1 MILKFL
7 LKKKKTKKK
16 KKENTK
22 EKRKTLIAF
31 DNMIVDMLSN

>member
-7 LKKKKTKKK
+7 LKQKKK
-16 KKENTK
+16 KQTKQNTK

-31 DNMIVDMLSN
+31 DNMIVHMLNN

>member
-7 LKKKKTKKK
+7 LKQKKNQKK

>member
-7 LKKKKTKKK
+7 LKQKKNQKK

-31 DNMIVDMLSN
+31 DDMIVDMLSN